1 MLKNYVDATPKRK
14 RGTCL
19 GRHTSG
25 GRGRA
30 RPCNPL
36 PYRGLRSARISV
48 VACEANSA
56 RCSGQFGNGTVSNRA
71 GIPLALRWDI
81 LVYVLPGFVLPL
93 GQLVL
98 TVSYA
103 VAARAFVRG
112 HARSLAPALRSL
124 RYLLVVFFVA
134 AVIGLLGAAHNI
146 YDRLHPIR
154 DAEPAA
160 FSERRP

>member
-1 MLKNYVDATPKRK
+1 VSDLPVDGARAPLALSPQA
-14 RGTCL
+14 L
-19 GRHTSG
+19 G
-25 GRGRA
+25 
-30 RPCNPL
+30 
-36 PYRGLRSARISV
+36 YLRSATRWAIFLALAALGYGALTVYSFVRIWQI
-48 VACEANSA
+48 
-56 RCSGQFGNGTVSNRA
+56 GA